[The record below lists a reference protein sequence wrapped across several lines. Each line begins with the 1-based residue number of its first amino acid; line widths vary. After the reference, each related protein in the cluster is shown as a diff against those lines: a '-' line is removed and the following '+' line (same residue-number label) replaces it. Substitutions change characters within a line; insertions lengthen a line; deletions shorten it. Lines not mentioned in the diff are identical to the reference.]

1 MQLNGIHPVML
12 GAIPSS
18 AFFGSD
24 RSALGGG
31 GWYFSIV
38 TVSYQRPGGSVS
50 GTGAG
55 EEEPIETL
63 CRQVG
68 QNLTTCA
75 APVRAKRSPL
85 KLAIG

>member
-1 MQLNGIHPVML
+1 ML

-55 EEEPIETL
+55 EEEPIETPRPIE
-63 CRQVG
+63 CAPTF
-68 QNLTTCA
+68 NSA
-75 APVRAKRSPL
+75 APVRAKRSQL
-85 KLAIG
+85 KPG